1 VDDAG
6 RPTVTTTALTPGLP
20 AAAALQVGDRVLAV
34 DGVAVATMDA
44 VAARVQMRLPGD
56 TVVLRLVR
64 AGVTQEVALVLGDL
78 ADMET
83 EE

>member
-1 VDDAG
+1 
-6 RPTVTTTALTPGLP
+6 
-20 AAAALQVGDRVLAV
+20 
-34 DGVAVATMDA
+34 MDA